1 MDNRSNRRFDGQREA
16 VHQAVGHANAFDTKR
31 RDVPRHPGGDFVHVR
46 RVFQVMLCEFVGQES
61 ECQAGAEDRHVE
73 VLQNIRQR
81 ADMVLVRVSEHDGFE
96 LVSSLQQIADVRD
109 DQIDAQKIGASG
121 NMRPQSTAMAASPY
135 SISIMLRPNSPRPP
149 SGMIFTGS
157 IVILNSL
164 FIQSAIRDRAVAA
177 FDSPVRFG

>member
-1 MDNRSNRRFDGQREA
+1 M
-16 VHQAVGHANAFDTKR
+16 GHANAFDAKR
-31 RDVPRHPGGDFVHVR
+31 RDVPRHAGGDLAHVR
-46 RVFQVMLCEFVGQES
+46 RVFQVMLVEFVGQQS
-61 ECQAGAEDRHVE
+61 ERQARAEDRHIKVF
-73 VLQNIRQR
+73 QNIRQG
-81 ADMVLVRVSEHDGFE
+81 ADMVFVRVGEDDRFE
-96 LVSSLQQIADVRD
+96 LVSCLEQIAHVGD
-109 DQIDAQKIGASG
+109 DQIDAQQDRRSG

-149 SGMIFTGS
+149 SGMIFTES